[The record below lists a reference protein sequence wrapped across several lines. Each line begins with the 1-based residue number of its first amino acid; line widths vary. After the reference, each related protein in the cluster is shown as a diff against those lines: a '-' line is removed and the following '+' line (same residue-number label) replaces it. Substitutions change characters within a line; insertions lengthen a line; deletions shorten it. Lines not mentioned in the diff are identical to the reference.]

1 MAGRLRAALQWNTR
15 AHAWLTERM
24 GHTLAWRY
32 GRPAL
37 RIGRVMMAT
46 GSVYALGYSAGM
58 RDCLE
63 DRNGSVSTMMSR
75 ILARTSHRGSVLH
88 PSDPI
93 ALRVSRV
100 GQEVVAAAE
109 QHLMAG
115 MAAAADDAERS
126 ELGERLARLSRHRW
140 NFVVV
145 DDATPKSFVAE
156 GLPGFV
162 FVHRGM
168 LRILHN
174 DDELCFILAH
184 EMAHYLCQHG
194 TRERNLQGL
203 FSALQIVIL
212 ASADPT
218 GLLSMAL
225 ELPVFAG
232 LVAFAV
238 LLPASRQAESE
249 ADALGLRLV
258 ARTCRPPERAI
269 RAHERLAA
277 AETARG
283 VDPHGTVTTHPS
295 TVHRLEE
302 LQTQLPEANAL
313 REASGCAP
321 LKTAFRRLYAVS
333 NKVNS

>member
-1 MAGRLRAALQWNTR
+1 MWTTR
-15 AHAWLTERM
+15 AQAWMAERL

-37 RIGRVMMAT
+37 RIGRVVIAT
-46 GSVYALGYSAGM
+46 GSVYAVGYSAGM

-63 DRNGSVSTMMSR
+63 DRNGSVSLMMSR
-75 ILARTSHRGSVLH
+75 ILARTSRRGSVLH

-109 QHLMAG
+109 QHLTAAV
-115 MAAAADDAERS
+115 AAAADDVERS
-126 ELGERLARLSRHRW
+126 ELGERFARLSRHRW

-145 DDATPKSFVAE
+145 DDATPNSFVAE
-156 GLPGFV
+156 GLPGFI

-168 LRILHN
+168 LKLMHN

-232 LVAFAV
+232 LFAFAV

-258 ARTCRPPERAI
+258 ARTCRSPERAI

-277 AETARG
+277 AETACG
-283 VDPHGTVTTHPS
+283 IHPNAPVTTHPS
-295 TVHRLEE
+295 TAHRLEE
-302 LQTQLPEANAL
+302 LRIQLPDAVAL
-313 REASGCAP
+313 QEASGCAP
-321 LKTAFRRLYAVS
+321 LKSALRRVYAVTS
-333 NKVNS
+333 KVEGKE